1 MNEPSDAV
9 PPYRVVYSDRR
20 RAHVKQLLER
30 ASQQGRFAELAQAIR
45 DIDTRLHWV
54 PLDFGEP
61 LQDYLELRIVELV
74 GVVSPLVVKY
84 GIDEDRRIV
93 YISLPFGLLPKSGL

>member
-1 MNEPSDAV
+1 
-9 PPYRVVYSDRR
+9 
-20 RAHVKQLLER
+20 
-30 ASQQGRFAELAQAIR
+30 
-45 DIDTRLHWV
+45 LHWV